1 LVSKEIKQI
10 FSLGNGS
17 KEKHDF
23 LLDIVANDLRSS
35 GEYIWIVKNF
45 FYPFSGREKS
55 SGEVDILAL
64 REDEVLEI
72 YEIKSNVVGYHRGIN
87 QLKKS
92 SLWLRR
98 NEREVEKRIE
108 NLVKNGAKILVEK
121 SVKRLKLHKS
131 WFEKHDGYKGVEMIL
146 CYPVLENG
154 SVRIIYHEFDVY
166 EDQDLTKKA

>member
-17 KEKHDF
+17 KERHDF
-23 LLDIVANDLRSS
+23 LLDIVANDLRNS

-72 YEIKSNVVGYHRGIN
+72 YEIKSNVVGYHR
-87 QLKKS
+87 
-92 SLWLRR
+92 
-98 NEREVEKRIE
+98 E
-108 NLVKNGAKILVEK
+108 NCLHIM
-121 SVKRLKLHKS
+121 KL
-131 WFEKHDGYKGVEMIL
+131 F
-146 CYPVLENG
+146 
-154 SVRIIYHEFDVY
+154 
-166 EDQDLTKKA
+166 